1 MNFYDAISTH
11 YREVVN
17 EAGRQQ
23 AVQDFADELAARV
36 DGGRALD
43 LACGAGLYSLALAR
57 AGMEVVGVDLS
68 GKLLDIA
75 RREARRAGVYAEFIQ
90 APMQD
95 LPADIDGPFDVAL
108 CMGNSVPH
116 LLGDA
121 DLAAFF
127 DGVASRLTPGGQLAV
142 HQLNYDRVLGNAERI
157 VGITRSEDGLREY
170 VRFYDFLDQTLRFNV
185 LEIDHDDDGGMSH
198 VLNSTTLRPWRAQN
212 LIDGMEQAGLADIET
227 FGGLDMSE
235 FNLAAS
241 DTVLLL
247 GRHY

>member
-1 MNFYDAISTH
+1 MDFYDAISSH

-17 EAGRQQ
+17 EAGREQD
-23 AVQDFADELAARV
+23 VQRFADELAARV

-43 LACGAGLYSLALAR
+43 LACGAGLYSIALAR
-57 AGMEVVGVDLS
+57 ADMDVVGVDLS
-68 GKLLDIA
+68 ERLLEIA
-75 RREARRAGVYAEFIQ
+75 EGQARRAGISAEFVL
-90 APMQD
+90 APMQA
-95 LPADIDGPFDVAL
+95 LPETAAGPFDLAV

-116 LLGDA
+116 LLGEA

-127 DGVASRLTPGGQLAV
+127 GGVAWRLASGGWLAV
-142 HQLNYDRVLGNAERI
+142 HQLNYDRVLGNAQRI

-185 LEIDHDDDGGMSH
+185 LEIDHADEQISH
-198 VLNSTTLRPWRAQN
+198 TLNSTTLRPWRAQN
-212 LIDGMEQAGLADIET
+212 LIDGMEQAGFTDIEA

-247 GRHY
+247 ARRP